1 MKQLNK
7 WQWSTLI
14 LSAILVMAFSVFI
27 YRYEPFKSGF
37 EITDQLGGNIF
48 PATIL
53 STATTDASLIVPADS
68 DYIGNPKSCI
78 AIRLKNSYANSKLRI
93 EVAETPFFSQSV
105 SEFILPK
112 AGKEYLV
119 FPVYAKY
126 FEGDFPAR
134 SAVAVKALPKGALV
148 EIESIAVR

>member
-53 STATTDASLIVPADS
+53 STATTDASLIDLPIPIIS
-68 DYIGNPKSCI
+68 EIPS
-78 AIRLKNSYANSKLRI
+78 R
-93 EVAETPFFSQSV
+93 V
-105 SEFILPK
+105 SPS
-112 AGKEYLV
+112 G
-119 FPVYAKY
+119 
-126 FEGDFPAR
+126 
-134 SAVAVKALPKGALV
+134 
-148 EIESIAVR
+148 

>member
-53 STATTDASLIVPADS
+53 STATTDASLMSCRFRLYRKSQVVYRHPAEEQL
-68 DYIGNPKSCI
+68 C
-78 AIRLKNSYANSKLRI
+78 
-93 EVAETPFFSQSV
+93 Q
-105 SEFILPK
+105 
-112 AGKEYLV
+112 
-119 FPVYAKY
+119 
-126 FEGDFPAR
+126 
-134 SAVAVKALPKGALV
+134 
-148 EIESIAVR
+148 

>member
-68 DYIGNPKSCI
+68 TGFPASISPT
-78 AIRLKNSYANSKLRI
+78 KL
-93 EVAETPFFSQSV
+93 TPFTVLPS
-105 SEFILPK
+105 FISKQGMILFFNIFLI
-112 AGKEYLV
+112 Y
-119 FPVYAKY
+119 
-126 FEGDFPAR
+126 DF
-134 SAVAVKALPKGALV
+134 
-148 EIESIAVR
+148 

>member
-53 STATTDASLIVPADS
+53 STATTDVSLIVPADS

-105 SEFILPK
+105 SCLLYTSVSSTSCQPIGYSNENQPPGEMYFI
-112 AGKEYLV
+112 V
-119 FPVYAKY
+119 
-126 FEGDFPAR
+126 
-134 SAVAVKALPKGALV
+134 
-148 EIESIAVR
+148 SIFLIHY

>member
-93 EVAETPFFSQSV
+93 EVAETPFFLSV
-105 SEFILPK
+105 CIRVYFTQGGERIS
-112 AGKEYLV
+112 G
-119 FPVYAKY
+119 FPGYYMELSGFA
-126 FEGDFPAR
+126 
-134 SAVAVKALPKGALV
+134 
-148 EIESIAVR
+148 

>member
-1 MKQLNK
+1 MKQLDK

-78 AIRLKNSYANSKLRI
+78 AIRLKNSYANSIDACHAEGRQRI
-93 EVAETPFFSQSV
+93 
-105 SEFILPK
+105 
-112 AGKEYLV
+112 
-119 FPVYAKY
+119 Y
-126 FEGDFPAR
+126 FA
-134 SAVAVKALPKGALV
+134 
-148 EIESIAVR
+148 

>member
-1 MKQLNK
+1 MKQLDK

-53 STATTDASLIVPADS
+53 STATTDANLIVPADS

-93 EVAETPFFSQSV
+93 EVAETPFFSRLYLSL
-105 SEFILPK
+105 FYPRRGKNIWFFRILYGTIRLCVIIIRQCPL
-112 AGKEYLV
+112 AS
-119 FPVYAKY
+119 PS
-126 FEGDFPAR
+126 R
-134 SAVAVKALPKGALV
+134 
-148 EIESIAVR
+148 RN

>member
-1 MKQLNK
+1 MKQLDK

-53 STATTDASLIVPADS
+53 STATTDAQFNRTCRFRLYRKSQVVYRHPAEEQL
-68 DYIGNPKSCI
+68 C
-78 AIRLKNSYANSKLRI
+78 
-93 EVAETPFFSQSV
+93 Q
-105 SEFILPK
+105 
-112 AGKEYLV
+112 
-119 FPVYAKY
+119 
-126 FEGDFPAR
+126 
-134 SAVAVKALPKGALV
+134 
-148 EIESIAVR
+148 